1 LNLHALLAF
10 GDKGQQANSKT
21 IKSISLKLLFFKK
34 TCKASKIA
42 ETRAREDLTVTG
54 KGTWEMI
61 TATIIPAAP
70 GVELLHFL
78 AGHLT
83 ECLRQGTWILYAKS
97 GTART
102 PALSPQP

>member
-1 LNLHALLAF
+1 MQMLSRANPPVVSSARAQKIFHEAAKCIKPR
-10 GDKGQQANSKT
+10 GDANSGQKRLNAQFEW
-21 IKSISLKLLFFKK
+21 IRRVIQ
-34 TCKASKIA
+34 
-42 ETRAREDLTVTG
+42 
-54 KGTWEMI
+54 GTWEMI

-83 ECLRQGTWILYAKS
+83 ECLRQGTWMLYAKS